1 MQQVAE
7 KTSETFVKGDLLKGK
22 KILVMGV
29 ANDMSIGWGI
39 AQACHAQGAELLFT
53 YQSEILKKRIEPL
66 ATSVGSSAIECDV
79 SNTESLDNAFAEI
92 ATKWGTIDGVIHS
105 IAFARK
111 DSLKGR
117 YVDTTAHDFAIAL
130 DVSCYS
136 FVAVSNRAEKLM
148 NNGGSIITLS
158 YYGAEKAIPNYNV
171 MGVAK
176 AALEASTRYLAND
189 LGEKGIRVNAISA
202 GPIRTLAASGI
213 ADFRKLLDAGAKVNP
228 LRRNTSLEDVGGC
241 AVYLLSD
248 LGKGATGEVIHVDCG
263 FHAVGLSL
271 KE

>member
-1 MQQVAE
+1 M
-7 KTSETFVKGDLLKGK
+7 
-22 KILVMGV
+22 
-29 ANDMSIGWGI
+29 
-39 AQACHAQGAELLFT
+39 FT
-53 YQSEILKKRIEPL
+53 YQNEILKKRVEPL
-66 ATSVGSSAIECDV
+66 AASLDGSNTLECDV
-79 SNTESLDNAFAEI
+79 SHPESLDKAFAEV
-92 ATKWGTIDGVIHS
+92 ANKWGSIDAVIHS

-111 DSLKGR
+111 DSLRGR
-117 YVDTTAHDFAIAL
+117 YVDTTSHDFDLAL
-130 DVSCYS
+130 NVSCYS

-148 NNGGSIITLS
+148 PNGGSIITLS

-202 GPIRTLAASGI
+202 GPIRTLASSGI
-213 ADFRKLLDAGAKVNP
+213 SDFRKLLDAGANINP

-241 AVYLLSD
+241 AVYLISD
-248 LGKGATGEVIHVDCG
+248 LGKGTTGEVIHVDCG

>member
-1 MQQVAE
+1 MIEQTPQ
-7 KTSETFVKGDLLKGK
+7 TFVKGNLLAGK

-53 YQSEILKKRIEPL
+53 HQSEILKKRVEPL
-66 ATSVGSSAIECDV
+66 AASVGSKTLECDV
-79 SNTESLDNAFAEI
+79 CHPESLDKAFAEI
-92 ATKWGTIDGVIHS
+92 EAMWGTIDGVIHS

-117 YVDTTAHDFAIAL
+117 YVDTTQHDFELAL
-130 DVSCYS
+130 NVSCYS
-136 FVAVSNRAEKLM
+136 FVAVANKAEKLM
-148 NNGGSIITLS
+148 TNGGSIITLS

-189 LGEKGIRVNAISA
+189 LGEKGIRVNTISA

-213 ADFRKLLDAGAKVNP
+213 TDFRKMLDAGAKANP

-241 AVYLLSD
+241 AAYLLSD
-248 LGKGATGEVIHVDCG
+248 LGRGTTGEVIHVDCG